1 MNNPRFVFHI
11 KSSVRWLAILVFA
24 ATGSVNLLSN
34 KSLPVSIKLSTA
46 GKHPVAQEQR
56 DSTPTTI
63 YFPLVYH
70 TYTFMKNTPIW
81 AHSSPSLQ
89 SEVALFRHTFET
101 SVPVNYA
108 ELQIFADTRYELWI
122 DGDWVGRGPAR
133 FSRALR
139 EYDTFELGTL
149 GAGEH
154 LIAVLVQWAP
164 NNRRSE
170 SVTPMLKAHIEGTLN
185 GQLQVL
191 TRTGSIWKSSLS
203 SAWRQD
209 AVPVHSWGLI
219 GPTELLDL
227 RLFPENWMH
236 PGYDDSTWLQS
247 VEINPSIPTFRPLLV
262 PKMDQLLTGELNYT
276 KPWVMTKYPLDQSP
290 PAIYYPRS
298 IPHLI
303 NKQIP
308 SSIIDTGLLSPG
320 FAIGELDPQ
329 ISDPYTLT
337 LWVKNP
343 GTIIIETLS
352 EDTPIPEAIQFDGG
366 NLSWLYLGGYR
377 PDVYRASFNAPVG
390 WHNFTFSNIPPDGL
404 TFSVSEQNVKYPN
417 FPFEQGIHAGRRLLL
432 AEPVSQPAHVISS
445 TTAGGL
451 NLTFNSVPTY
461 VVLDLGRT
469 VHGRLSAE
477 ATGPDGALIDIGWD
491 ERLATS
497 HERPLPYPGS
507 LHPQWN
513 QVDSWILDGSTHSIS
528 TIDARTGR
536 YILIGVW
543 GEAPVQL
550 QNIRI
555 SEERYPL
562 TQIGE
567 FHSSNPLLDQ
577 IWQLGADTSQVNMT
591 DAYADPW
598 RERGQWWGDA
608 YVVDHVNRVAF
619 GDTGLLKRGI
629 LFMSNSL
636 NLDPSPGMAP
646 NNNGLHMLD
655 YTMLWVHSLYE
666 YMEQTQDNFV
676 LNSTY
681 SKLLQF
687 MGHLESYENPETGLL
702 DLPQK
707 NWAETAYIDTFGYH
721 SRYGQSTALNSIYYG
736 TLQDASKLAELFDDT
751 ANSIAWQNKAGVVKD
766 GINNHLYLPS
776 ENKYLTNIYD
786 GEPHEPSPYAQA
798 WPLAYGVVP
807 QNEVEQVIESLLEL
821 LSSDPSSPNVNI
833 YGMYWVLEALGRTD
847 HIPDALDIME
857 LYYGHLV
864 DLGATMLWEHFNSN
878 LYQWAS
884 LSHGWGGAPTW
895 FLTTYVLGA
904 RQTGPNSWL
913 VKPALDGLDNAS
925 GALPLRDGTLHIEWE
940 RVACQEAHITI
951 NAENNSSGEVYI
963 PFLDPS
969 MIITLDGQ
977 TIWEDETGI
986 TDIVAPSPNGIIIT
1000 VNGGTHTIN
1009 IHTDC

>member
-1 MNNPRFVFHI
+1 M
-11 KSSVRWLAILVFA
+11 
-24 ATGSVNLLSN
+24 
-34 KSLPVSIKLSTA
+34 
-46 GKHPVAQEQR
+46 E
-56 DSTPTTI
+56 
-63 YFPLVYH
+63 
-70 TYTFMKNTPIW
+70 NTPIW
-81 AHSSPSLQ
+81 ALSSPPSQ

-101 SVPVNYA
+101 SVPANYA
-108 ELQIFADTRYELWI
+108 ELHIFADTRYELWI

-133 FSRALR
+133 FSRTLR
-139 EYDTFELGTL
+139 EYDVFELGTL
-149 GAGEH
+149 GTGEH

-170 SVTPMLKAHIEGTLN
+170 SVTPMLKAHLEGTSN
-185 GQLQVL
+185 GRLQVL
-191 TRTGSIWKSSLS
+191 ARTGFIWKSSLS
-203 SAWRQD
+203 SAWRQE

-227 RLFPENWMH
+227 RLLQDNWMQ
-236 PGYDDSTWLQS
+236 PGYDDSAWLKS
-247 VEINPSIPTFRPLLV
+247 IEIDPSTPAFRPQLV
-262 PKMDQLLTGELNYT
+262 PKMDQLLTSELYYT
-276 KPWVMTKYPLDQSP
+276 EPWVMTKYPLDRSI
-290 PAIYYPRS
+290 PASYYPRS

-303 NKQIP
+303 NKPIP
-308 SSIIDTGLLSPG
+308 SSIIDAGLLSPG
-320 FAIGELDPQ
+320 FAIGELVPP

-337 LWVKNP
+337 LRVTNP

-352 EDTPIPEAIQFDGG
+352 EDTPLYEAIQFDGG
-366 NLSWLYLGGYR
+366 NLSWQQLGDNR
-377 PDVYRASFNAPVG
+377 PDVYQSIINAAAG
-390 WHNFTFSNIPPDGL
+390 DHYFTFSDIPPDGL
-404 TFSVSEQNVKYPN
+404 TFSVSNKDVNYSN
-417 FPFEQGIHAGRRLLL
+417 FPFEQGVHAGRRLLL
-432 AEPVSQPAHVISS
+432 AEPVSDSSHVKTIS
-445 TTAGGL
+445 TPDGL
-451 NLTFNSVPTY
+451 NLEFLNPPAY
-461 VVLDLGRT
+461 AVLDLGRT
-469 VHGRLSAE
+469 VIGRLSAQVS
-477 ATGPDGALIDIGWD
+477 GPSGAIIDIGWD
-491 ERLATS
+491 ERLSTDYQ
-497 HERPLPYPGS
+497 RPLPFPGS

-513 QVDSWILDGSTHSIS
+513 QVDSWILDGSTHLIS
-528 TIDARTGR
+528 TIDARAGR

-543 GEAPVQL
+543 GDAPVQL
-550 QNIRI
+550 QDIRI

-577 IWQLGADTSQVNMT
+577 IWQLGADTALVNMT

-619 GDTGLLKRGI
+619 GDTGLLKRGVF
-629 LFMSNSL
+629 LMSNTL
-636 NLDPSPGMAP
+636 ETDPSPGMAP

-666 YMEQTQDNFV
+666 YIGQTQDNNV
-676 LNSTY
+676 LESTY
-681 SKLLQF
+681 PKLLQF
-687 MGHLESYENPETGLL
+687 MEHLESYENHGTGLL

-707 NWAETAYIDTFGYH
+707 NWSEIAYIDTFGYH

-736 TLQDASKLAELFDDT
+736 TLQKASELAELFGDT

-776 ENKYLTNIYD
+776 ENRYLTNIYD

-798 WPLAYGVVP
+798 WPIAYGVVP

-847 HIPDALDIME
+847 HIPDALDIIE

-864 DLGATMLWEHFNSN
+864 DLGATMLWEHFNSYLHHN
-878 LYQWAS
+878 AS

-904 RQTGPNSWL
+904 KRTGPNTWAL
-913 VKPALDGLDNAS
+913 KPTLTGVDYAS
-925 GALPLRDGTLHIEWE
+925 GSLPLRDGTLHIEWE
-940 RVACQEAHITI
+940 RGTCQEAHITM
-951 NAENNSSGEVYI
+951 NAEDNSSGEVLI